1 MKGAAMADHPQDNE
15 FLDHAL
21 MEETRLYV
29 ERGRNLK
36 DRSDEDVLNVCV
48 ATIERWFPDRSEPN
62 QQAMNDA
69 MAELRLRGLDL
80 PEDRLKPLL
89 DKMREEMRSQ
99 PGGPNGK
106 VRQQIRDFVEA
117 RNKPPN

>member
-1 MKGAAMADHPQDNE
+1 
-15 FLDHAL
+15 
-21 MEETRLYV
+21 
-29 ERGRNLK
+29 
-36 DRSDEDVLNVCV
+36 
-48 ATIERWFPDRSEPN
+48 
-62 QQAMNDA
+62 
-69 MAELRLRGLDL
+69 LRGLDL

-99 PGGPNGK
+99 PGGPNEK

>member
-1 MKGAAMADHPQDNE
+1 
-15 FLDHAL
+15 
-21 MEETRLYV
+21 
-29 ERGRNLK
+29 
-36 DRSDEDVLNVCV
+36 
-48 ATIERWFPDRSEPN
+48 
-62 QQAMNDA
+62 MNDA